1 MTYKYSRFG
10 KLPMSGD
17 RLPEKLRV
25 DKSLQ
30 RKIKEKR
37 KTMCT
42 HLSKNP
48 LSELLERIKFTTKK
62 KKNAANWRDRKKLY
76 NNKLKNKPNKSKQL
90 PMDGV

>member
-30 RKIKEKR
+30 RKKR
-37 KTMCT
+37 KKKGKQCAHILAKT
-42 HLSKNP
+42 HCQNC
-48 LSELLERIKFTTKK
+48 
-62 KKNAANWRDRKKLY
+62 
-76 NNKLKNKPNKSKQL
+76 LKI
-90 PMDGV
+90 

>member
-30 RKIKEKR
+30 RK
-37 KTMCT
+37 
-42 HLSKNP
+42 
-48 LSELLERIKFTTKK
+48 KK
-62 KKNAANWRDRKKLY
+62 KKKEK
-76 NNKLKNKPNKSKQL
+76 NN
-90 PMDGV
+90 VHTF

>member
-1 MTYKYSRFG
+1 VTYKYSRFG

-37 KTMCT
+37 KTMCA

-62 KKNAANWRDRKKLY
+62 KKTLPIGEIE
-76 NNKLKNKPNKSKQL
+76 KNSTTTN
-90 PMDGV
+90 